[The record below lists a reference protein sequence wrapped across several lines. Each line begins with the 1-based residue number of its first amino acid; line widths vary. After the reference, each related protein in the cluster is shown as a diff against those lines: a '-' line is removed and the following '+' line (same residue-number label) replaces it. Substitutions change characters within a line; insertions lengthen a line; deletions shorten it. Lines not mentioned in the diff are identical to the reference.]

1 MSSSDHNSPWNA
13 VRGVV
18 VFEEGQYES
27 VIEMIIPEEPN
38 VASPVE
44 DVDFILDQPQ
54 GILIIYLINNNNI
67 NNIIYYN

>member
-27 VIEMIIPEEPN
+27 VIEMSIPEEPN
-38 VASPVE
+38 VASPIE

-54 GILIIYLINNNNI
+54 GTKKFSLSVFNSI
-67 NNIIYYN
+67 